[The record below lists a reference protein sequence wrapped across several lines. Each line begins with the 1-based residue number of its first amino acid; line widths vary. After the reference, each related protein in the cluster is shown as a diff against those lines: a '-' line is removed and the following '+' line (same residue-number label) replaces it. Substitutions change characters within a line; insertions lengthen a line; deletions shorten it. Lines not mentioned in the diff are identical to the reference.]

1 MDRGHGFSEHHHI
14 DHRFPVH
21 LAETFTLQHAI
32 EKNQSLS
39 GSFDQTS
46 VANWIANGAGDID
59 SFTQFVLSN
68 ASQYRRDIVN
78 EKFN

>member
-1 MDRGHGFSEHHHI
+1 MQKDEKISQEHRLI
-14 DHRFPVH
+14 I
-21 LAETFTLQHAI
+21 QHAI

-46 VANWIANGAGDID
+46 VANWIANGASDID